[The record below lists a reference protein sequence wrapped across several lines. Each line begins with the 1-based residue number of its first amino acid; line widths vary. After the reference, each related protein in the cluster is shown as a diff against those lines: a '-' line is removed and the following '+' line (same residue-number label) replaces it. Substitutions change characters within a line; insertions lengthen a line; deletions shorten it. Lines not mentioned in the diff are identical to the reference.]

1 MRRKWKKCWNIIRGG
16 KAMAEKENL
25 LRKEPEEHISS
36 ENISSIKERAKQLV
50 SQMTLEEKA
59 GLCSGRDTWYLKSV
73 ERLGLESIMMADG
86 PHGLRK
92 QVEEGDNLGIGNS
105 LPAVCF
111 PTASALACSFDK
123 ELVYEVGK
131 VLGEECKKEQ
141 VSVLLGP
148 GVNQKRSPLCGRN
161 FEYFSEDPVLS
172 GELAASMIEG
182 IQSQSIGT
190 SLKHFT
196 ANNQEKRRMT
206 IDAVVDER
214 ALRET
219 YLKAFEIAVK
229 KGKPWT
235 VMCAYNR
242 LNGTYCSENADLLT
256 GILREEWGF
265 EGLVVSDWG
274 AVSNRVLGIKA
285 GEDLEMPG
293 GVEVND
299 KRIIKAVQSGQLSM
313 EALDTVVIRIIQLI
327 LKAMKSKTDNKDS
340 YIVKH
345 CNMED
350 HHNLAIRAAEESAVL
365 LKNEEGILP
374 GNIAQKALVIGPM
387 AKTPRYQGAGS
398 SKIHPVKVDSPLTML
413 INSGLNLEYVDGY
426 YKNDNL
432 IREACEVAKGK
443 DIIYIFAGL
452 PDGYESEGFDRN
464 SLKLP
469 ESQNRLIET
478 IADSN
483 PNVAVILAGGS
494 PMELPWEKKVKGIL
508 LTYLAGEGCGSAIAN
523 LLLGKAVPCG
533 KLAETWP
540 LRIEDVPSYH
550 YFPDGNTSVEYRE
563 SIYVGYKYYERAE
576 KPVLYPFGHGLSY
589 TAFTYSNI
597 NVEKENYEYGEPIVV
612 TFDVENTG
620 AVEGKEIALL
630 FISHKNE
637 KVFMP
642 VKELKAFE
650 AVKLQP
656 GEKRTL
662 SITLEPSDFT
672 YYNTL
677 IHDWYAESGMYTIW
691 IGTSSSDCRLQKNIY
706 INNIAQPQPDLRED
720 APVYYN
726 FGKGELRV
734 SDKAFAALYGK
745 PLVPIDKVFTRP
757 YDDNNT
763 LMDVNHT
770 FTGKLIRKA
779 ADHIA
784 NSKTT
789 GGLEDRAMMTAMIR
803 EMPFHS
809 MVTSGGGI
817 ITENMMEGILDLLNG
832 HYVSGVGKLLKK

>member
-1 MRRKWKKCWNIIRGG
+1 MS
-16 KAMAEKENL
+16 EKENL
-25 LRKEPEEHISS
+25 LTKEPQEHISL
-36 ENISSIKERAKQLV
+36 ENLSYIKEEAKQLV
-50 SQMTLEEKA
+50 SRMTLEEKA
-59 GLCSGRDTWYLKSV
+59 GLCSGKDTWFLKSV
-73 ERLGLESIMMADG
+73 ERLGLDSIMMADG

-123 ELVYEVGK
+123 ELAYEVGK
-131 VLGEECKKEQ
+131 ALGEECKKEQ

-161 FEYFSEDPVLS
+161 FEYFSEDPILS
-172 GELAASMIEG
+172 GELAASMIKG
-182 IQSQSIGT
+182 IQSQGIGT
-190 SLKHFT
+190 SLKHF
-196 ANNQEKRRMT
+196 AVNNQEKRRMT
-206 IDAVVDER
+206 ISAAVDER

-229 KGKPWT
+229 KGRPWT

-242 LNGTYCSENADLLT
+242 LNGTYCSENVDLLT

-265 EGLVVSDWG
+265 DGLVVSDWG

-299 KRIIKAVQSGQLSM
+299 KRIIKAAQSGELSM
-313 EALDTVVIRIIQLI
+313 EDLDTVVTRIAQLI
-327 LKAMKSKTDNKDS
+327 LKAMKSKADSKDS
-340 YIVKH
+340 DIGRH
-345 CNMED
+345 CSMEE

-365 LKNEEGILP
+365 LKNADSILP
-374 GNIAQKALVIGPM
+374 GNISQKALVIGPM

-398 SKIHPVKVDSPLTML
+398 SKIHPVKVDNPLQML
-413 INSGLNLEYVDGY
+413 IDSGLSTEYVDGY
-426 YKNDNL
+426 YINDTRNDEL
-432 IREACEVAKGK
+432 LLEACEAAKGK

-452 PDGYESEGFDRN
+452 PDGHESEGFDRS
-464 SLKLP
+464 SLGLP
-469 ESQNRLIET
+469 ESQNRLIE
-478 IADSN
+478 AVANSN

-508 LTYLAGEGCGSAIAN
+508 LTYLAGEGCGLAVSN

-540 LRIEDVPSYH
+540 LKLEDVPSYP
-550 YFPDGNTSVEYRE
+550 YFPGGNKTVEYRE
-563 SIYVGYKYYERAE
+563 SIYVGYKYYEAAE

-589 TAFTYSNI
+589 TEFAYSNI
-597 NVEKENYEYGEPIVV
+597 NVEKENYEYGEPVVV

-620 AVEGKEIALL
+620 RIEGKEIALL
-630 FISHKNE
+630 FISHRNE

-672 YYNTL
+672 YYNTV
-677 IHDWYAESGMYTIW
+677 IHDWYAESGIYTIW
-691 IGTSSSDCRLQKNIY
+691 IGTSSSDCRLQWNIY
-706 INNIAQPQPDLRED
+706 INNAEQPQPDLRD
-720 APVYYN
+720 AASVYYN
-726 FGKGELRV
+726 LGKEELRV
-734 SDKAFAALYGK
+734 SDEAFAALYGK
-745 PLVPIDKVFTRP
+745 SLLPINKVFTRP

-770 FTGKLIRKA
+770 FTGKLIMKV
-779 ADHIA
+779 ADNIA
-784 NSKTT
+784 KSKTT
-789 GGLEDRAMMTAMIR
+789 GGPEDRAMMTAMIR

-832 HYVSGVGKLLKK
+832 HYVRGIGKMLKK